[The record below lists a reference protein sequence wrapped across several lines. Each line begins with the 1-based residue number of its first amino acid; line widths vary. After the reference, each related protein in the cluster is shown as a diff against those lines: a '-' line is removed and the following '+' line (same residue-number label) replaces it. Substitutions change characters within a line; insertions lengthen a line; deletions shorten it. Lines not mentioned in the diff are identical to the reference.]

1 MYNIWLAIKAISDLS
16 WVQATM
22 WPCQESGLDWNPLN
36 LTLSPPTSALTI
48 YCVWWA
54 TRTFCLNWGQLP
66 QSRAT
71 VRMAPTSVAQP
82 IVMSWLGI
90 TLSPLYLIHYCH
102 SSAGDVENSVNLKSR
117 INKAI
122 HHLIINSDLWK
133 LTHHWHYHIALG
145 TVGRR
150 LEDFKWTQEFTA
162 AMCAALKGKIAIFLA
177 VSQHNLTHI
186 IAYKAIYKINILH
199 WDISPGNILIP
210 DPNESD
216 KSSED
221 GNKSKK
227 VGSLLINW
235 NLLKVVDPVNEHS
248 TAC

>member
-1 MYNIWLAIKAISDLS
+1 
-16 WVQATM
+16 
-22 WPCQESGLDWNPLN
+22 
-36 LTLSPPTSALTI
+36 
-48 YCVWWA
+48 
-54 TRTFCLNWGQLP
+54 
-66 QSRAT
+66 
-71 VRMAPTSVAQP
+71 
-82 IVMSWLGI
+82 
-90 TLSPLYLIHYCH
+90 
-102 SSAGDVENSVNLKSR
+102 
-117 INKAI
+117 
-122 HHLIINSDLWK
+122 
-133 LTHHWHYHIALG
+133 
-145 TVGRR
+145 
-150 LEDFKWTQEFTA
+150 
-162 AMCAALKGKIAIFLA
+162 MCAALKGKIAIFLA